1 MNDGDREKLKR
12 TFDKGAELYD
22 KARPDYPEQIFD
34 DLFALGGLGSDAAV
48 LEVGCGTGKATK
60 SLARRG
66 CRVMWVE
73 LGENLA
79 AVARRNLESFPRV
92 EVVTASFEL
101 WEPRDS
107 LFDLVFASS
116 SWHWIDPEI
125 RYRKAARILKPGGI
139 LAIVDHGHAFPEEF
153 DPFFTEIQRCYEE
166 IGEPHLEWPPPRP
179 EEEPDRR
186 AEIERSGLFEVVGVK
201 RHVWAIDYTATRIL
215 TYSTLIRVTSRGSNR
230 SATNCTQRS
239 AG

>member
-1 MNDGDREKLKR
+1 MR
-12 TFDKGAELYD
+12 TLSFMIRLDPSI
-22 KARPDYPEQIFD
+22 RSRIFD
-34 DLFALGGLGSDAAV
+34 DLFALGSLGRDAAV
-48 LEVGCGTGKATK
+48 VEVGCGTGQATK
-60 SLARRG
+60 HLARRV
-66 CRVMWVE
+66 CRVMCVE

-79 AVARRNLESFPRV
+79 AVARRNLKSFPRV
-92 EVVTASFEL
+92 EVVTATFES

-125 RYRKAARILKPGGI
+125 RYRKAARVLKPGGI
-139 LAIVDHGHAFPEEF
+139 LAIVDNGHAFPEKF
-153 DPFFTEIQRCYEE
+153 DPFFTEIQRCYEAA
-166 IGEPHLEWPPPRP
+166 GEPHLEWPPPRP

-201 RHVWAIDYTATRIL
+201 RHVWAIDYTTRTL
-215 TYSTLIRVTSRGSNR
+215 TCSTLIRATSRGSNR
-230 SATNCTQRS
+230 SATNCTRRS